1 MSGSKSNRLQ
11 SSVHHS
17 VIMGVDL
24 VVAAYITIESK
35 GKESLTWGKGK
46 GCAGQPPSR
55 DGLQPATPSREMQ
68 TAT

>member
-1 MSGSKSNRLQ
+1 MVGNQIGYRK
-11 SSVHHS
+11 VY
-17 VIMGVDL
+17 IMVVDL
-24 VVAAYITIESK
+24 VAAAAVTIESK
-35 GKESLTWGKGK
+35 GKERLTWDNGK